1 MIDKAVVFDLDGT
14 LWDATEQVAE
24 SWEIVLRKY
33 VDPNAIFTAANAKE
47 LMGLTMEE
55 IGRRLS
61 ADLFDEDTKARF
73 IKECFSYEVEYL
85 ASHPG
90 RLFEKE
96 IETLSKL
103 KESGYSLFIVSNCQ
117 KGYIETFLP
126 LIPEGL
132 FSGTLC
138 HGDTNK
144 SKGETILE
152 LLAKHEIKEAV
163 YVGDTSG
170 DETATR
176 KAGIPFIHAAYG
188 FGKAEAPDA
197 SVESIADLPEALLSL
212 GF

>member
-1 MIDKAVVFDLDGT
+1 MIDKAVIFDLDGT

-33 VDPNAIFTAANAKE
+33 VDPTIVFTAANAKE

-61 ADLFDEDTKARF
+61 ADWFDEETKARF
-73 IKECFSYEVEYL
+73 IDECFSYEVEYL

-96 IETLSKL
+96 IETLQKL

-117 KGYIETFLP
+117 KGYIENFLP
-126 LIPEGL
+126 LMPKGL
-132 FSGTLC
+132 FSGILC
-138 HGDTNK
+138 HGDTNL
-144 SKGETILE
+144 SKGKTILA
-152 LLAKHEIKEAV
+152 LMAKHEIKEGV
-163 YVGDTSG
+163 YVGDTAG

-176 KAGIPFIHAAYG
+176 EAGLPFIHAAYG
-188 FGKAEAPDA
+188 FGKAEALGESIEAIVDLPDA
-197 SVESIADLPEALLSL
+197 LHSL